1 MAFEGINAVK
11 QDIRRRMEGAAD
23 ILHQEFGGLRTG
35 RASTSLLDPVAV
47 QAYGS
52 EMPMNQIGTISA
64 PEPRLLTVQV
74 WDKSLVQAA
83 EKAILEAG
91 LGLNPATEGQVIR
104 VPIPMLTE
112 ERRTELAKVAG
123 KYAEEARIAIR
134 NIRRNSMDN
143 LKKAE
148 KDGEISQDSH
158 HEYNKDIQAL
168 TDEFV
173 GKIDEALTKKEEE
186 IMQV

>member
-1 MAFEGINAVK
+1 M
-11 QDIRRRMEGAAD
+11 
-23 ILHQEFGGLRTG
+23 
-35 RASTSLLDPVAV
+35 
-47 QAYGS
+47 
-52 EMPMNQIGTISA
+52 
-64 PEPRLLTVQV
+64 
-74 WDKSLVQAA
+74 
-83 EKAILEAG
+83 
-91 LGLNPATEGQVIR
+91 IR

-143 LKKAE
+143 LKKVE

-173 GKIDEALTKKEEE
+173 GKIDETLTKKEEE